1 MTLWVRARGARK
13 KYTFPVAPPPKPT
26 PDEPARPAT
35 PTDPAPSLRSD
46 QVAQTRAALV
56 AAARQLL
63 GRDGYAA
70 TSVDDIARAARLTT
84 GALYH
89 HFPNKIAVF
98 EAVFEAVHVELMEA
112 SIRASFGS
120 DDELEQLTRGFDAFL
135 DAVLEPDV
143 QRIIIID
150 APAVLGLAR
159 FTELDERYA
168 FAAITALL
176 RAATTSGRLRV
187 DDPETVARLLLGAL
201 TRGGMLI
208 ANSPDPR
215 ETRDA
220 VALALHALLLG
231 LT

>member
-1 MTLWVRARGARK
+1 MTWRARARTLRRN
-13 KYTFPVAPPPKPT
+13 YTVHVAPSPT
-26 PDEPARPAT
+26 PHEITSPGDDRPGS
-35 PTDPAPSLRSD
+35 SLRSD

-70 TSVDDIARAARLTT
+70 TSVEDMARAARLTT
-84 GALYH
+84 GAIYH

-98 EAVFEAVHVELMEA
+98 EAVFEAIHADLMEA
-112 SIRASFGS
+112 SILAAAGS
-120 DDELEQLTRGFDAFL
+120 DDELEQLTLGFEAFL
-135 DAVLEPDV
+135 DAVLEPEV
-143 QRIIIID
+143 QRILIID

-176 RAATTSGRLRV
+176 GAAAASGRLRV
-187 DDPETVARLLLGAL
+187 DDPETLARLLLGAL

-208 ANSPDPR
+208 ANSPQPR

-220 VALALHALLLG
+220 VAHSLRALLLG